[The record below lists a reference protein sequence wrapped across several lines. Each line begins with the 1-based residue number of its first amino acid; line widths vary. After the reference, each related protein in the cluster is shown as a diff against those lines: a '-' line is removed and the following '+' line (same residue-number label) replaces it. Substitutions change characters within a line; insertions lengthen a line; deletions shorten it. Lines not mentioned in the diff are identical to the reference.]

1 MKVSRHKKQLI
12 LLPQAFGP
20 FVNKDVAKWCKA
32 LIDRSALCFPR
43 DKTSFSNVVN
53 LVGKSKKVVQ
63 FPDFT
68 LAVSPSE
75 DACLSASG
83 RVLVVPNYRMLDK
96 RDANL
101 DYITF
106 LVRAFALIRAKGLD
120 PAFLIHD
127 AVEDLRIVDLA
138 RNEGLSA
145 EVISH
150 DDPRVLKKLLAEAS
164 FVIGSRFH
172 SLVSALSCAAG
183 RAEAVSNIQNATRA
197 LKIKVDTMWELVES
211 VLASASGKG
220 LTAKR

>member
-1 MKVSRHKKQLI
+1 
-12 LLPQAFGP
+12 
-20 FVNKDVAKWCKA
+20 
-32 LIDRSALCFPR
+32 
-43 DKTSFSNVVN
+43 
-53 LVGKSKKVVQ
+53 VGKSKKVVQ

-172 SLVSALSCAAG
+172 SLVSALSQSTPCIGCGWSHKYKELFSDFECPEMLLEDFGNHDSLVNKVNALTCAAG